1 MNNLLEGARDV
12 AIGLVVYA
20 TGVFLVILIG
30 QFLTPKGVLSMAPVY
45 TWLAYI
51 SRPDILVTM
60 IGAGIAVKYASQLS
74 WAHSS
79 EPNRRK

>member
-1 MNNLLEGARDV
+1 MNNLLEGARDIALGLALYV
-12 AIGLVVYA
+12 A
-20 TGVFLVILIG
+20 GVFLVILIG
-30 QFLTPKGVLSMAPVY
+30 QFLTPKGVLSLAPVY

-51 SRPDILVTM
+51 SRPDIIVTM
-60 IGAGIAVKYASQLS
+60 IGVAFAVRYASQAP